1 MKSEH
6 SDTSLFLLRG
16 LKLVPV
22 SVSVDNSQLVN
33 IYGYINSYVK
43 DIDHVTVLDRPIYLL
58 FKPKDLS
65 VFGEFVE
72 EQYIEGNLKEDYDYP
87 NGYTVLLYEFPEKF
101 LDDYNKIII
110 GKYSQVSEEY
120 KKLFPIKNG
129 QGMKLI
135 ARAILDRD
143 KDLRAT
149 RAEEFGMR
157 LDEWGEDWELWKMFE
172 IEKETL
178 NINKILI
185 TEDGLTS
192 A

>member
-22 SVSVDNSQLVN
+22 EVPIDSSQLVH
-33 IYGYINSYVK
+33 IYGYINSYVR
-43 DIDHVTVLDRPIYLL
+43 DEDHETVLDRPIYLL
-58 FKPKDLS
+58 FKPKEIAG
-65 VFGEFVE
+65 FGEFVE
-72 EQYIEGNLKEDYDYP
+72 EQYLEGNLKEDYDYP

-110 GKYSQVSEEY
+110 GKYSQVSDEY
-120 KKLFPIKNG
+120 KKLFPKKNNLG
-129 QGMKLI
+129 QKLI

-143 KDLRAT
+143 ADLRKT

-178 NINKILI
+178 NISKILI
-185 TEDGLTS
+185 KEDGIEH